1 MGFENFGTVSYT
13 SETRSAEFVDY
24 LEQGKLMTTRCK
36 NCGAYYFP
44 PKMDCPS
51 CINSEVEWVEIK
63 NDGKLVT
70 YTIVHYGPSG
80 FEDEA
85 PYTLAIADFGD
96 GLRIFGRL
104 SKDIEESDIKSGME
118 LKMVPAKL
126 PENRISYEFKK
137 A

>member
-1 MGFENFGTVSYT
+1 MGFENFGTVSFT
-13 SETRSAEFVDY
+13 SESRTSDFVTY
-24 LEQGKLMTTRCK
+24 LEQGKVMTTRCTA
-36 NCGAYYFP
+36 CGTYHFP

-51 CINSEVEWVEIK
+51 CRDSNVEWVEIK

-70 YTIVHYGPSG
+70 YTVVHYGPSG

-104 SKDIEESDIKSGME
+104 SKNIEEGDIKSGMG

-126 PENRISYEFKK
+126 PENRISYEFQK

>member
-1 MGFENFGTVSYT
+1 MGFENFGTVSFT
-13 SETRSAEFVDY
+13 SESRTADFVDY
-24 LEQGKLMTTRCK
+24 LEQGKLMTTRCQA
-36 NCGAYYFP
+36 CGNIYFP

-51 CINSEVEWVEIK
+51 CIQSEVEWVEIK

-70 YTIVHYGPSG
+70 YTVVHYGPSG

-104 SKDIEESDIKSGME
+104 SKNIEESDIKSGMG

-126 PENRISYEFKK
+126 PENRISYEFQK

>member
-1 MGFENFGTVSYT
+1 MGFENFGTVSFT
-13 SETRSAEFVDY
+13 SETRSADFVNY

-36 NCGAYYFP
+36 GCGSYYFP

-51 CINSEVEWVEIK
+51 CIKSDVEWVEIK

-70 YTIVHYGPSG
+70 YTVVHYGPSG

-126 PENRISYEFKK
+126 PENRISYEFQK

>member
-1 MGFENFGTVSYT
+1 MGFENFGTVSFT
-13 SETRSAEFVDY
+13 SETKAADFVSY
-24 LEQGKLMTTRCK
+24 LEQGKVMTTRCK
-36 NCGAYYFP
+36 TCGTYYFP

-51 CINSEVEWVEIK
+51 CIHSEAEWVEIK
-63 NDGKLVT
+63 NDGVLVT
-70 YTIVHYGPSG
+70 YTVVNYGPSG

-104 SKDIEESDIKSGME
+104 SKDIGEGDIKSGMG

-126 PENRISYEFKK
+126 S
-137 A
+137 

>member
-1 MGFENFGTVSYT
+1 MGFENFGTVSFT
-13 SETRSAEFVDY
+13 AESKTEDFIKY
-24 LEQGKLMTTRCK
+24 LEQGRVMTTRCK
-36 NCGAYYFP
+36 NCGTSYFP

-51 CINSEVEWVEIK
+51 CLGSEVEWFEIK

-85 PYTLAIADFGD
+85 PYTLGIGEFDD
-96 GLRIFGRL
+96 GLKVFGRL
-104 SKDIEESDIKSGME
+104 SKNIEESDIKPGMGI
-118 LKMVPAKL
+118 KIVPVKL
-126 PENRISYEFKK
+126 PGDKIAYEFIK